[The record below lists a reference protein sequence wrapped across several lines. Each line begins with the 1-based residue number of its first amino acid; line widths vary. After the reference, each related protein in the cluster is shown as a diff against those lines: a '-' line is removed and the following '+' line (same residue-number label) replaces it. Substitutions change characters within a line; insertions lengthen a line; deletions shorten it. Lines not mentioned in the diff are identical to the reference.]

1 MERSN
6 TASWLS
12 SLGEGG
18 DSSGGDDDTEDAVEE
33 IPEQKTVTTPP
44 KTAFN
49 SGVKKP
55 ARPQPEWMG
64 KLVSG
69 RSRQS
74 FVPSKLDQRRIE
86 LAALSEDTHLPD
98 IQEDK
103 DWRPQKGDLVM
114 RKGEQCLVRKRIHK
128 LVLAVTLLLMPRCSP
143 YLLVS
148 VLFEHAPD
156 FFLLFLTM
164 LLLMF
169 MLLPWS
175 DKPRGLWD
183 VSPFT
188 HSPYPRRA

>member
-6 TASWLS
+6 TATWLS

-18 DSSGGDDDTEDAVEE
+18 DSSGGDDDTEDDAVEE

-44 KTAFN
+44 KSAFN
-49 SGVKKP
+49 GGVKKP

-86 LAALSEDTHLPD
+86 LAALSEDTHLPG

-114 RKGEQCLVRKRIHK
+114 RKGEQCLVRKQIVLSSFSGNKYK
-128 LVLAVTLLLMPRCSP
+128 LFSR
-143 YLLVS
+143 
-148 VLFEHAPD
+148 
-156 FFLLFLTM
+156 
-164 LLLMF
+164 
-169 MLLPWS
+169 
-175 DKPRGLWD
+175 
-183 VSPFT
+183 
-188 HSPYPRRA
+188 

>member
-12 SLGEGG
+12 SLGEGD

-114 RKGEQCLVRKRIHK
+114 RKGEQCLVRKTNTQTCSRGHTSSH
-128 LVLAVTLLLMPRCSP
+128 ATLLSLPPGQCVVRTCTRFFSA
-143 YLLVS
+143 VS
-148 VLFEHAPD
+148 HDAPSHVHASS
-156 FFLLFLTM
+156 M
-164 LLLMF
+164 V
-169 MLLPWS
+169 
-175 DKPRGLWD
+175 R
-183 VSPFT
+183 
-188 HSPYPRRA
+188 